1 MAGSHRFE
9 RKLESLVSGAFARA
23 FKGPVEPV
31 ELAAALKREV
41 DNTARILSRDRR
53 LVPNSFTIELGTE
66 DFRRL
71 SEYGRTLQHE
81 LANELREHADIQRYT
96 FSGPIEIRLTE
107 RPELPTGKAQVRSAT
122 VGTPAQPYPDAN
134 DGRTQVQAVP
144 PPPPQQ
150 QPRPAGPVQVNV
162 EIHGR
167 TRPVNPPGVVIGRG
181 TDADIQVNDPGV
193 SRRHAEI
200 RLMPDGPS
208 GVRVVVV
215 DLGSTNGTLVN
226 GRRTS
231 EAELTDGATIKIG
244 TTELTLRISS
254 SPAPAPPSGPATSPF
269 ESGYGPPPGQNPAQ
283 QGPGYG
289 RGSAQQ
295 GPGYGGRPA
304 QEPRPTQ
311 EPGYSGGPGHAP
323 KPGYGPQGTSNPY
336 RRPDSGGS
344 DVPPSWR

>member
-1 MAGSHRFE
+1 VAGGNRFE

-23 FKGPVEPV
+23 FKGAVEPV

-53 LVPNSFTIELGTE
+53 LIPNSFTIELSTE

-71 SEYGRTLQHE
+71 SEYGLTLQHE

-96 FSGPIEIRLTE
+96 FSGPIEIRLVE
-107 RPELPTGKAQVRSAT
+107 RSELPIGKAEVRSAT
-122 VGTPAQPYPDAN
+122 VGTPAQPYPTPAEPQ
-134 DGRTQVQAVP
+134 RPPLQPVP
-144 PPPPQQ
+144 PAPA
-150 QPRPAGPVQVNV
+150 PRPSGPVQVAV

-167 TRPVNPPGVVIGRG
+167 ARPVNPPGVVIGRG
-181 TDADIQVNDPGV
+181 TDADIQVTDPGV

-200 RLMPDGPS
+200 RLMPEEPA

-244 TTELTLRISS
+244 TTELTLRITAA
-254 SPAPAPPSGPATSPF
+254 PAPAEPPQPPAQRQQPASPF
-269 ESGYGPPPGQNPAQ
+269 NPQ
-283 QGPGYG
+283 PGYG
-289 RGSAQQ
+289 QPGQPQ
-295 GPGYGGRPA
+295 PGYGQPH
-304 QEPRPTQ
+304 
-311 EPGYSGGPGHAP
+311 PGGG
-323 KPGYGPQGTSNPY
+323 NPY
-336 RRPDSGGS
+336 RHGPAPDGGG
-344 DVPPSWR
+344 DAPQSWR

>member
-1 MAGSHRFE
+1 VAGSNRFE

-23 FKGPVEPV
+23 FKGAVEPV

-53 LVPNSFTIELGTE
+53 LVPNSFTIELSPE

-107 RPELPTGKAQVRSAT
+107 RPELPTGKAEVRSAT
-122 VGTPAQPYPDAN
+122 VGTPAQPYPSPNEPPAPPL
-134 DGRTQVQAVP
+134 QAVQ
-144 PPPPQQ
+144 PPQQ
-150 QPRPAGPVQVNV
+150 QVPRPSGPVQVNV
-162 EIHGR
+162 EVHGR
-167 TRPVNPPGVVIGRG
+167 IRPVNPPGVVIGRG

-208 GVRVVVV
+208 GVRAVVV

-231 EAELTDGATIKIG
+231 EAELADGAIIKIG

-254 SPAPAPPSGPATSPF
+254 SPAPAPPSGPTTSPF
-269 ESGYGPPPGQNPAQ
+269 PPPTNPGPGPVPNPGPPPGYGQAPG
-283 QGPGYG
+283 QGP
-289 RGSAQQ
+289 RGQN
-295 GPGYGGRPA
+295 PGYGGGPA
-304 QEPRPTQ
+304 Q
-311 EPGYSGGPGHAP
+311 GLGPGQQ
-323 KPGYGPQGTSNPY
+323 PGYGPGPQSSGNPY
-336 RRPDSGGS
+336 RRPDAGGS